1 MSLVITTN
9 AESDRVDRQ
18 EQSVYS
24 AYSYR
29 NDIGSAYKIPANSQ
43 VCLQSAKVNLD
54 GRLTVGGGNSI
65 YYDYFGKELSQEDG
79 GTPKL
84 EDTTTH
90 PIFQNYSLRSNQLL
104 ELTHEELA
112 AQIEKE
118 HKEYHPN
125 NKGQFSASA
134 KRNAGLDFEG
144 YSFEYD
150 QNITAPDTNKPTD
163 SQDWYNDEA
172 NTRFTYNTGTGV
184 FTRDDYAQD
193 DDDPAVA
200 ILLGRPLSLAG
211 GVCKVDISNANSS
224 DVTWAV
230 GLSRDIPVTTK
241 DHFYVPPYYDYSYYF
256 GVNEDIEDQDFY
268 TDYCVHRD
276 ANGLLRLTHS
286 VPTDGTGDDTEF
298 VREEVQYWLNAS
310 SDFTTGAPYNISTNG
325 YGITAVEFEAVGEE
339 MIVKLIEDKTKYIL
353 TRFNS
358 TQPKNTYCKPIT
370 QTCWCLHPVLF
381 VGADGTNKTNTLT
394 VDEYSGLDITDY
406 DSKVL
411 YKGGWFEAA
420 SVSKDSNWMAQC
432 KEVDTRDILDP
443 SLTSILYTP
452 IGLNASNGVNYKT
465 TMIVAP
471 SDTYEVSNANTAQV
485 FGFPDRVVV
494 NEGVVAGNKITFNS
508 DTATNTDSV
517 KSIFIRLNGFGQ
529 QVLNTLTKNKSAI
542 LAHLPTADSQYADGG
557 RIFYEPNRDVWLDLN
572 NPYEITTSDF
582 SIDLI
587 YSNEQY
593 AKIAQGQTI
602 VILYF
607 RERPDAR
614 E

>member
-29 NDIGSAYKIPANSQ
+29 NDIGSAYKIPPNSQ

-54 GRLTVGGGNSI
+54 GRLTVSGANSV

-90 PIFQNYSLRSNQLL
+90 PIYQRYSLTGRVL

-112 AQIEKE
+112 AQVEKE

-125 NKGQFSASA
+125 NKGQFNCAA

-144 YSFEYD
+144 YSFEYS
-150 QNITAPDTNKPTD
+150 QNITDPDTNLPTS
-163 SQDWYNDEA
+163 SQAWNDNLTDA
-172 NTRFTYNTGTGV
+172 RFTYDTGTGV
-184 FTRDDYAQD
+184 FTRDDYD
-193 DDDPAVA
+193 EDEDDPAVG

-211 GVCKVDISNANSS
+211 GNRDLKVDISNANASG
-224 DVTWAV
+224 VTWAV
-230 GLSRDIPVTTK
+230 GLSRDVPVTSVGIY
-241 DHFYVPPYYDYSYYF
+241 YVPPYYDYSYNYGF
-256 GVNEDIEDQDFY
+256 LEDIEDQQFY

-276 ANGLLRLTHS
+276 VNGLVRLTHS
-286 VPTDGTGDDTEF
+286 VPTTIGDNTEF
-298 VREEVQYWLNAS
+298 VRQEVQYWLNAS
-310 SDFTTGAPYNISTNG
+310 SEFSTGGPYDIDTNAS
-325 YGITAVEFEAVGEE
+325 GITAVEFEAVGEE
-339 MIVKLIEDKTKYIL
+339 MIVKLDAGGTKYIL

-381 VGADGTNKTNTLT
+381 VGADDTNKTNSLT
-394 VDEYSGLDITDY
+394 VEEYAGLNITDY
-406 DSKVL
+406 DSKVIH
-411 YKGGWFEAA
+411 KGGWFESALL
-420 SVSKDSNWMAQC
+420 SGDENWINQC
-432 KEVDTRDILDP
+432 EEVDTRDILDP
-443 SLTSILYTP
+443 TLTAILYTP
-452 IGLNASNGVNYKT
+452 IGLNASNGVDYKT

-471 SDTYEVSNANTAQV
+471 NSTYEAPLANTAQV
-485 FGFPDRVVV
+485 FGFPDRAVVD
-494 NEGVVAGNKITFNS
+494 EGVAVGNTITFNS

-542 LAHLPTADSQYADGG
+542 LAHLPTADSQYNDGG

-607 RERPDAR
+607 REKPN
-614 E
+614 

>member
-18 EQSVYS
+18 EQSIYS

-54 GRLTVGGGNSI
+54 GRLTVSGGNSI

-84 EDTTTH
+84 KDTTTH
-90 PIFQNYSLRSNQLL
+90 PILQNYSQTNQIL

-125 NKGQFSASA
+125 NKGKFNCAA

-150 QNITAPDTNKPTD
+150 QNITAPTTNKPTD

-193 DDDPAVA
+193 DYDPAVA
-200 ILLGRPLSLAG
+200 ILLGRPLSLTG
-211 GVCKVDISNANSS
+211 KVCKVDISNANASN
-224 DVTWAV
+224 VTWAV
-230 GLSRDIPVTTK
+230 GLSRDVPETT
-241 DHFYVPPYYDYSYYF
+241 DNFYVPPYYDQRLDYSF
-256 GVNEDIEDQDFY
+256 EEDIEDQGFF

-286 VPTDGTGDDTEF
+286 VPTTIGENTYF
-298 VREEVQYWLNAS
+298 VRQEVQYWLNAS

-325 YGITAVEFEAVGEE
+325 YGITAVEFETVGEE
-339 MIVKLIEDKTKYIL
+339 MRVKLIEDKTKYTL

-381 VGADGTNKTNTLT
+381 VGADATNKTNSLT
-394 VDEYSGLDITDY
+394 VEEYCGLDITDY

-420 SVSKDSNWMAQC
+420 SVSGDGNWMNQC
-432 KEVDTRDILDP
+432 EEVDTRNILDP
-443 SLTSILYTP
+443 ILTSILYTP
-452 IGLNASNGVNYKT
+452 IGLNASDGVSYKT

-485 FGFPDRVVV
+485 FGFPDRAVV
-494 NEGVVAGNKITFNS
+494 NEGVVLFNKITFNS
-508 DTATNTDSV
+508 DTAANTDSV

-529 QVLNTLTKNKSAI
+529 QVLNALTKNKSTI
-542 LAHLPTADSQYADGG
+542 LAHLPTADSQYSDGG

-582 SIDLI
+582 SIDLT

-593 AKIAQGQTI
+593 AKVCQGQTI
-602 VILYF
+602 VVLYF
-607 RERPDAR
+607 RERPDATA
-614 E
+614 